1 MLAFPGVTRVAT
13 VIWWFAWWIRGGLIL
28 IWQSAGTVTRMPQ
41 SSTWLLQQQS
51 SGFLHGN
58 GSDSKEASTDV
69 QMLTNLCLPSVTS
82 ARCLGQR
89 KS

>member
-1 MLAFPGVTRVAT
+1 MLAIPGVTRVAT

-41 SSTWLLQQQS
+41 SSS

-58 GSDSKEASTDV
+58 GSGSKEASTDV